1 MNNVCVC
8 TCTHTWEKP
17 WMPDVLVSLH
27 LPSPRTYFLLCFASS
42 MLQEADSVRLYHI
55 CDLASTGFRQWKFRK
70 HQWKIRKLSREKL
83 GHFFLALVPFLWQL
97 LWLSVAEAPTQTLL
111 SKAPVLT
118 RLWYTISTSCPLALE
133 EMLASHWVYSPGA
146 PKSFA
151 CSRPSLRL
159 FTTFKLSEW
168 ILAPYFPFLSSP
180 NCQPSFG
187 GLILLPGTYFA
198 LFTDL
203 LSPLDGKY
211 LEGRENIL
219 FISPTSGSKIAPS
232 L

>member
-1 MNNVCVC
+1 MCVYAHVHIHGRNLEC
-8 TCTHTWEKP
+8 QMCW
-17 WMPDVLVSLH
+17 LVSIYP
-27 LPSPRTYFLLCFASS
+27 LPGPMFCSALPSS

-97 LWLSVAEAPTQTLL
+97 LWLSVAEAPTQRLL
-111 SKAPVLT
+111 SKALLLPDCD
-118 RLWYTISTSCPLALE
+118 YTISTSCPLALE

-151 CSRPSLRL
+151 CSHHSLRL
-159 FTTFKLSEW
+159 FTIFKLSEW

-187 GLILLPGTYFA
+187 GLTLLPGTYLA